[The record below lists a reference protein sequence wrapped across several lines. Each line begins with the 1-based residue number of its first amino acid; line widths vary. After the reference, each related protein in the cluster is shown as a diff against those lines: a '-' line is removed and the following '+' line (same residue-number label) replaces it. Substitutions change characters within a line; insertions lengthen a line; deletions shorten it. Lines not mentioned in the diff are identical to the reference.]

1 MCRIPLCSPCCLV
14 LSHNLLSDLWCLC
27 VLKVRPTPSSWS
39 LDSVKEGAPSFSD
52 SVGKLLGPPVPPRPP
67 YSGKKAGRGEFPDR
81 NGTNFPL
88 RLLTLSPPPPP
99 ATTMTFFPPEALL
112 LTVAWLAAAWYHLH
126 TWATFLLTGLKCWYL
141 LANCLI
147 CVDFARADIDPKFQS
162 IPGFV
167 SCFFFPPLQALLRN
181 ARHYISATVVFFSA
195 INSNCVVLI
204 YRFNRLDLFPSAFW
218 YIALPSSVISRWNFF
233 YSSPLHFLCPHCI
246 KQLSDVET
254 A

>member
-39 LDSVKEGAPSFSD
+39 LDSVKEGASSFSD

-167 SCFFFPPLQALLRN
+167 SCFFFLPFKPSWEMLVITSLQQL
-181 ARHYISATVVFFSA
+181 FFSPL
-195 INSNCVVLI
+195 STLTVL
-204 YRFNRLDLFPSAFW
+204 YLFTDSTDLT
-218 YIALPSSVISRWNFF
+218 
-233 YSSPLHFLCPHCI
+233 YSPV
-246 KQLSDVET
+246 LSDILHCP
-254 A
+254 AA

>member
-1 MCRIPLCSPCCLV
+1 MCMIPLCSPCLV

-67 YSGKKAGRGEFPDR
+67 YSGKKANRGEFPDR

-88 RLLTLSPPPPP
+88 RLLTLSPPPPT
-99 ATTMTFFPPEALL
+99 TTMAFFPSPADCR
-112 LTVAWLAAAWYHLH
+112 LACCCHLH
-126 TWATFLLTGLKCWYL
+126 TRATFLLTGLKCWYL
-141 LANCLI
+141 LECDNLCRLHEGWHCSQI
-147 CVDFARADIDPKFQS
+147 KFQS
-162 IPGFV
+162 IPGFI

-181 ARHYISATVVFFSA
+181 AHHYISATFFFPLPSTLCCTY
-195 INSNCVVLI
+195 IQIQQTWLIPQCFLI
-204 YRFNRLDLFPSAFW
+204 YCTAQQRNKQMEG
-218 YIALPSSVISRWNFF
+218 FF